1 MRQFSTLVVAS
12 IASLTFASA
21 VLAQPRPY
29 DPGQSPRGQYSQGQ
43 QQAPGAGRYNAPQP
57 RGQYPQQGRGP
68 GQGARSGGQYYYNG
82 RWVDD
87 SEWRRHE
94 AERERASRSYQQRR
108 GGDSSSSLIAGIIG
122 FALGAAIVGS
132 TQQAERA
139 RTAGETWQDS
149 CARRYRSY
157 DRASRTYMGYDAVR
171 HYCQ

>member
-1 MRQFSTLVVAS
+1 MRPFSTLVVAS
-12 IASLTFASA
+12 VASLTFATA

-29 DPGQSPRGQYSQGQ
+29 EPGQPPRGAFTQGPQ
-43 QQAPGAGRYNAPQP
+43 QGPGRYNPPPPRGPAPQ
-57 RGQYPQQGRGP
+57 QARGP

-82 RWVDD
+82 RWVDRD
-87 SEWRRHE
+87 EWRRHE
-94 AERERASRSYQQRR
+94 AERERWSRSYRQRR
-108 GGDSSSSLIAGIIG
+108 GGDGSSSLIAGIIG

-139 RTAGETWQDS
+139 RTADETWQDS

-157 DRASRTYMGYDAVR
+157 DRASRTYMGYDGLR